1 MRVLVTGHHGYLGSV
16 VAPFLAEA
24 GHDVEGLDTF
34 FYEGC
39 DLTADRR
46 PVPGRRLDLRDVVPS
61 DLEGLDAVVHLGA
74 LSNDPLGDLDP
85 ALTFAINLDASV
97 ALARAAREAGV
108 ERFVFA
114 SSCSMYGASG
124 TAGPLDEAAPLV
136 PLTPYAESKVR
147 AEPEVLALADDGFT
161 PVSLRNA
168 TVYGVSPRL
177 RVDIVLNNLVAWA
190 HTTGTVRLLSD
201 GSAWRPLVH
210 VEDVAR
216 AVQAVLEAPPDVVAG
231 EAFNVG
237 SDADNYRVRELAEI
251 VRDTVPGSTVELG
264 EGAGSDPRSY
274 RVDFSKFAGAFPE
287 HVARWTAPAGAREL
301 YDAYREAGLTLE
313 RFQGDAFVRLAH
325 LRLLLGQ
332 RRLDDDLRWRG

>member
-1 MRVLVTGHHGYLGSV
+1 MRVLVTGHHGYLGAV
-16 VAPFLAEA
+16 VAPFLADA
-24 GHDVEGLDTF
+24 GHVVEGLDTF

-39 DLTADRR
+39 DLTPDRR
-46 PVPGRRLDLRDVVPS
+46 PIPARRRDLRDVRS
-61 DLEGLDAVVHLGA
+61 ADLEGFDAIVHLGA

-85 ALTFAINLDASV
+85 RLTYAINLDATL
-97 ALARAAREAGV
+97 ALARAGRDAGV

-124 TAGPLDEAAPLV
+124 SEGALAETAPLA
-136 PLTPYAESKVR
+136 PLTPYAESKVL
-147 AEPEVLALADDGFT
+147 AEAGLLALAAEGFT

-190 HTTGTVRLLSD
+190 HTTGVVRLLSD

-216 AVQAVLEAPPDVVAG
+216 AVQAVLEAPAEAVAG

-237 SDADNYRVRELAEI
+237 SDGDNYRVRELAEI
-251 VRDTVPGSTVELG
+251 VREAVPGSAVELG

-274 RVDFSKFAGAFPE
+274 RVDFSKFAAAFPE

-301 YDAYREAGLTLE
+301 AEAYRAAGLTLE
-313 RFQGDAFVRLAH
+313 RFQGDSFTRLAR
-325 LRLLLGQ
+325 LRYLRERG
-332 RRLDDDLRWRG
+332 RLDEELRWRT